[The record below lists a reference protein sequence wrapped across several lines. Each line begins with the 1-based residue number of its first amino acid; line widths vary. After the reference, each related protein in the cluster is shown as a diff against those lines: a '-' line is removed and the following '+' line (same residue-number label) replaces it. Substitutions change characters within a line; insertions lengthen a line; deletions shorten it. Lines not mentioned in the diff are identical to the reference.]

1 MVERSGTKQ
10 NIAMCTLYYMSQ
22 MRTSAQIKPSI
33 GYRMWDSTIQDIKL
47 LKQAAIEAQMRTLR
61 DWTHHFPYLQ
71 NLNTIACSTLKNCV
85 CDPFCISGTSMP
97 DPETRI
103 RISCTLPNH
112 IQAKLLEYPNRY

>member
-33 GYRMWDSTIQDIKL
+33 GYRMWDSTIQDIQL

-61 DWTHHFPYLQ
+61 DWTHHFPYAESKY
-71 NLNTIACSTLKNCV
+71 N
-85 CDPFCISGTSMP
+85 SMFHT
-97 DPETRI
+97 E
-103 RISCTLPNH
+103 
-112 IQAKLLEYPNRY
+112 KLCL